1 MRRPWVT
8 TLKKGPEGRRI
19 LAGGKRSAAP
29 GQEGIL
35 ILRPGGAREWWRD
48 CIREAG
54 EVVRDGQAHPGEH
67 VSGGFTPVW
76 HRQL

>member
-1 MRRPWVT
+1 VGLAALWMRRPWVT

-35 ILRPGGAREWWRD
+35 ILRPGGAREW
-48 CIREAG
+48 
-54 EVVRDGQAHPGEH
+54 
-67 VSGGFTPVW
+67 
-76 HRQL
+76 